1 MLMIFQD
8 PQTTTIGCVLIYRLR
23 TDRNFTDKQFAP
35 QRVLSTF
42 GKNCRNVSI
51 RRRTVFPN
59 VPYNPT
65 QSGFVATRCFD
76 KSNGSNLPS
85 SDLSIRCFP
94 TPKLRTKNK
103 HVRLSQF
110 RQMDI
115 FCHTAIFATMTLSFR
130 TDRLYISHY
139 VSRIGFGPFFY
150 GGQIIIWIADS
161 IDLYL
166 DGYV

>member
-1 MLMIFQD
+1 MSHHADDRPGPTNDDDWLCADISITYGSQLHW
-8 PQTTTIGCVLIYRLR
+8 QTVRSSTR
-23 TDRNFTDKQFAP
+23 TVDVRQ
-35 QRVLSTF
+35 
-42 GKNCRNVSI
+42 NCRNVSI

-115 FCHTAIFATMTLSFR
+115 FCHTAIFTTITSSFR
-130 TDRLYISHY
+130 TNRLYVSDY
-139 VSRIGFGPFFY
+139 VSRIGFGQFFL
-150 GGQIIIWIADS
+150 ADR
-161 IDLYL
+161 
-166 DGYV
+166 